1 MVDFTHLHVH
11 TQYSILDGAANI
23 KSLLKRAKEF
33 GMDALAITDHG
44 NMYGVYEFFK
54 EAKNAGI
61 KAIAGCEVY
70 VTNTKMADKSGRGD
84 RSGQHLILLAKNKNG
99 YKNLSKIVSIG
110 FTEGFYYTPRIDKS
124 VLEEWHEDLICCSA
138 CLGGEIPKLI
148 INEGIDS
155 AEKAV
160 KWYQRLFGEDYYLE
174 VQRHGHAEQE
184 RVIEGIKEL
193 CDRTGAKCI
202 ATNDIHFVDKDDYD
216 AHKILIALNT
226 GKDLDDSDQGMY
238 YTGHEYLKSGDEIA
252 ELFKDMPET
261 LNNTREI
268 VDKIESYSLNRD
280 VILPKFPLPDGFTN
294 EFEYLEHLT
303 WEGAEWRWGELDE
316 EKRKRLE
323 YELATVKHMGFPG
336 YFLIVWDFIKAA
348 REMGVRVGP
357 GRGSAAGSVIAYCLG
372 ITNIDPMK
380 YDLLFERF
388 LNPERISMPD
398 VDIDFDNE
406 GRESVIQY
414 VIGKY
419 GKDHVA
425 QIITFGTMASK
436 SAIKDVARVLKMPLS
451 EADALSKLV
460 PGDAKNLADAI
471 NRVPELKEAITN
483 GTELTKKTLTMAV
496 KLEGSVRSYGTHA
509 CGVIIGPEDLSN
521 FVPLGIAKGSDLAVT
536 QYEGSFVES
545 VGLLKMDFL
554 GLKTLSIVDEAIKL
568 TKKSQGIDVDF
579 DKIPLDDKATYELFS
594 RGETM
599 GIFQFESDGM
609 RKHLQDLKP
618 DRFEDLIAMNALY
631 RPGPMEYI
639 KTFIDRKFGR
649 EPIAYDIPEMERYLK
664 DTYGIT
670 VYQEQVMLLSQSL
683 GGFTGGQADTLRK
696 AMGKKQIETMQK
708 LKEEFKTGCEK
719 NGHNLDVVE
728 KIWNDW
734 TAFAQYAFNKSHST
748 CYADI
753 AYRTGWLKAH
763 YPSEFMAAVLGFN
776 INNIDEISKYLD
788 ECRRHRID
796 VLGPDVNE
804 SSYKFAVN
812 KKGAIR
818 FGLGAIKGV
827 GEGPASAIVE
837 EREKNGPFTDIFNFV
852 SRVNLRT
859 INKRV
864 MEALA
869 MGGAFDCFETVHR
882 ALFVGSDANTT
893 NFTDSLV
900 RWAQKLDEASNST
913 QISLFGDAE
922 DEVSLPVPE
931 IPYTEKWNK
940 IYTLKKEFEVTG
952 FYLSGHPLDG
962 FRNEMKHFA
971 NYSIEQVNNILQ
983 NCPEKYGNRDL
994 CFGGIITSS
1003 GERMTKNDKPFGSI
1017 VIEDY
1022 KDSLKLMLF
1031 GSDWITHKNFL
1042 SPEQFVL
1049 LHTKIQQRYGG
1060 QEYEL
1065 KITSVELLSEVM
1077 EKYAKSITVRMDI
1090 STLSSSMIKELKGV
1104 AKLGKKGIKLSMSVY
1119 DVEDEISLEVGSSY
1133 NLLNINEFMNKLNE
1147 LGIAYKLN

>member
-23 KSLLKRAKEF
+23 KLLLKRAKELE
-33 GMDALAITDHG
+33 MTALAITDHG

-54 EAKNAGI
+54 EAKAAGI

-70 VTNTKMADKSGRGD
+70 VTTGKMADRT

-99 YKNLSKIVSIG
+99 YRNLTKIVSIG
-110 FTEGFYYTPRIDKS
+110 FTEGHYYTPRVDKS
-124 VLEEWHEDLICCSA
+124 VLEAWHDDIVCCSA

-148 INEGIDS
+148 INNGFDE
-155 AEKAV
+155 AERAV
-160 KWYQRLFGEDYYLE
+160 RWYQELFGEDYYLE
-174 VQRHGHAEQE
+174 VQRHGHRDQE
-184 RVIEGIKEL
+184 TVVEGIKEL
-193 CDRTGAKCI
+193 CKRTGVKCI
-202 ATNDIHFVDKDDYD
+202 ATNDIHFVGGDDYE

-226 GKDLDDSDQGMY
+226 GKDLDDSEQGMY
-238 YTGHEYLKSGDEIA
+238 YTGQEYLKSGDQMA
-252 ELFKDMPET
+252 ELFVDMPEAIA
-261 LNNTREI
+261 NTREI
-268 VDKIESYSLNRD
+268 VDKIEAFSLNRD
-280 VILPKFPLPDGFTN
+280 VILPKFPLPEGFDD

-303 WEGAEWRWGELDE
+303 WEGAKWRWGELSEDKVE
-316 EKRKRLE
+316 RITF
-323 YELATVKHMGFPG
+323 ELSTVKKMGFPG

-348 REMGVRVGP
+348 RDMGVRVGP
-357 GRGSAAGSVIAYCLG
+357 GRGSAAGSVIAYSLS

-406 GRESVIQY
+406 GRERVIKY
-414 VIGKY
+414 VIDKY

-436 SAIKDVARVLKMPLS
+436 SAIKSVARALKLPL
-451 EADALSKLV
+451 ADADHLSKLV
-460 PGDAKNLADAI
+460 PSDAKHLRDAI
-471 NRVPELKEAITN
+471 SKSPELREAAEN
-483 GTELTKKTLTMAV
+483 GDDLTRKTMAMAI
-496 KLEGSVRSYGTHA
+496 KLEGSVSSYGTHA

-568 TKKSQGIDVDF
+568 VKTSRGIDIDF
-579 DKIPLDDKATYELFS
+579 DTIPLDDKETYELFS
-594 RGETM
+594 RGDTM

-609 RKHLQDLKP
+609 RKHLQNLKP

-639 KTFIDRKFGR
+639 EDFIDRKFGR
-649 EPIAYDIPEMERYLK
+649 KPIAYDLPEMERYLK

-708 LKEEFKTGCEK
+708 LKEEFKAGCAK
-719 NGHNLDVVE
+719 NGHSLEIVE
-728 KIWNDW
+728 KVWNDW
-734 TAFAQYAFNKSHST
+734 TAFAEYAFNKSHST

-788 ECRRHRID
+788 ECRRQRIE

-812 KKGAIR
+812 GKGDIR

-827 GEGPASAIVE
+827 GEGPASAIEE
-837 EREKNGPFTDIFNFV
+837 ERLKGGAFSDIFDFV
-852 SRVNLRT
+852 KRVNLRT

-869 MGGAFDCFETVHR
+869 MGGAFDCFEGIHR
-882 ALFVGSDANTT
+882 ALFIGSETNNT

-900 RWAQKLDEASNST
+900 RWAQRLEESSNSA
-913 QISLFGDAE
+913 QISLFGEAE
-922 DEVSLPVPE
+922 DEVSLPMPE

-940 IYTLKKEFEVTG
+940 VYALKKEFEVTG

-962 FRNEMKHFA
+962 FRNEIKHFT
-971 NYSIEQVNNILQ
+971 NHSIGKINQVLQ
-983 NCPEKYGNRDL
+983 HHPEKHVNKDI
-994 CFGGIITSS
+994 CFGGIVTSS
-1003 GERMTKNDKPFGSI
+1003 GERMTKNDKPFGNI

-1022 KDSLKLMLF
+1022 KDSLKMALF
-1031 GSDWITHKNFL
+1031 GSDWIKFKNFL
-1042 SPEQFVL
+1042 TVEQFVL
-1049 LHTKIQQRYGG
+1049 IHAKIQQRYGG
-1060 QEYEL
+1060 QDYEL
-1065 KITSVELLSEVM
+1065 KVMSVELLSEVM
-1077 EKYAKSITVRMDI
+1077 DKYAKSITVSFDLNLL
-1090 STLSSSMIKELKGV
+1090 TPTVVKELKKSV
-1104 AKLGKKGIKLSMSVY
+1104 KLGKKGIKLSMNIY
-1119 DVEDEISLEVGSSY
+1119 DQESDVGLDVGSLHSV
-1133 NLLNINEFMNKLNE
+1133 LNINDFIKSLNS
-1147 LGIAYKLN
+1147 LGVNYKLN